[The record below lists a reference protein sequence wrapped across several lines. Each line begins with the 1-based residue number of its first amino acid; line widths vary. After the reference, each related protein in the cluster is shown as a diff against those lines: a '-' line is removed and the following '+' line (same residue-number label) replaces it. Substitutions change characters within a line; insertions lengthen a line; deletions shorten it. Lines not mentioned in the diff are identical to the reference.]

1 MRAYLVCVLGLF
13 VALMA
18 FELSQ
23 EQPSPKLSYA
33 IAFTSS
39 LTKGEAHLEEVPF
52 SPRRKVTASL
62 LSRNALRVNHSN
74 STTDNDE
81 LDVLPARW
89 LTVSTESTNRFLS
102 AFVSPILR
110 TIYPRSKYR
119 IGGRQESNLIYRF
132 MHAR

>member
-23 EQPSPKLSYA
+23 EQPSPKLSHV

-39 LTKGEAHLEEVPF
+39 LTDGEANLEEVPF
-52 SPRRKVTASL
+52 SPRRKAAASL
-62 LSRNALRVNHSN
+62 FSRNALRVNHS
-74 STTDNDE
+74 SSATDNDE
-81 LDVLPARW
+81 LNVLPTCC
-89 LTVSTESTNRFLS
+89 LSNSTESAKRFIS
-102 AFVSPILR
+102 SFVSPILQ
-110 TIYPRSKYR
+110 TFYPRSKYR
-119 IGGRQESNLIYRF
+119 IGGGQESNLIYRF

>member
-23 EQPSPKLSYA
+23 EQPSPKLSHA
-33 IAFTSS
+33 IAFTTS
-39 LTKGEAHLEEVPF
+39 LTDGEAHFEEVPF
-52 SPRRKVTASL
+52 SPRRKVAASL

-74 STTDNDE
+74 STTDTND
-81 LDVLPARW
+81 LDVLSARW
-89 LTVSTESTNRFLS
+89 LTVAAESTKR
-102 AFVSPILR
+102 FVSSFVSAILQ
-110 TIYPRSKYR
+110 TFYPHFKYR